1 MNFYK
6 IRITCYIY
14 SKMKSIGGNLSP
26 QGMLSQACEDDDEE
40 EEGGAA
46 AGGGGGDNRAATDS
60 TAAEDGDDSSSDTD
74 DDAAAAVVKSCP
86 TSPAN
91 RRRVGLR
98 KRGDA
103 DPR

>member
-1 MNFYK
+1 MDVGLSSFDVPS
-6 IRITCYIY
+6 
-14 SKMKSIGGNLSP
+14 SK
-26 QGMLSQACEDDDEE
+26 GMLSQACEDEEEEE
-40 EEGGAA
+40 EEGGAT
-46 AGGGGGDNRAATDS
+46 GGGGENRTATDS
-60 TAAEDGDDSSSDTD
+60 TAAEDGDNSSSDTD
-74 DDAAAAVVKSCP
+74 VVKSCP